1 MGRGN
6 DPRETAAEDSARD
19 AARGAA
25 REPST
30 STVSDVMT
38 RSVVATSRLNGFK
51 KIAQTMH
58 EWHVSALPV
67 LEADGR
73 VIGVVSEADLLP
85 KEYRRDI
92 AGADEPR
99 ERAEELLKS
108 GGLTADELMTSPAV
122 SVHADAQLTEAARI
136 MARMRVK
143 RMPVVDGG
151 GRLAGI
157 VSRSDLLK
165 VFLRGDEEIAEEIRR
180 DVLGL
185 LPGDTSAV
193 QVRVEKGVAT
203 VAGSLPDPALVP
215 VTARL
220 VRSVEGVVDVRF
232 AAA

>member
-6 DPRETAAEDSARD
+6 DPRETAEDSARD
-19 AARGAA
+19 AA

-165 VFLRGDEEIAEEIRR
+165 VFLRGDEEIAEEIRS

-203 VAGSLPDPALVP
+203 VTGSLPDPSLVP